1 MSGNRLFVDT
11 NIILYL
17 LSGNETLAELLHEKE
32 LYVSFITQLE
42 LLGYQSISEKDQEIL
57 EEFLSQCIIIDVNNR
72 IKDEVIRL
80 RKNYKIKL
88 PDCIIMASSLYLNM
102 PLLTADSDFQ
112 KVKELNL
119 VYFEN

>member
-1 MSGNRLFVDT
+1 MNGNRLFVDT